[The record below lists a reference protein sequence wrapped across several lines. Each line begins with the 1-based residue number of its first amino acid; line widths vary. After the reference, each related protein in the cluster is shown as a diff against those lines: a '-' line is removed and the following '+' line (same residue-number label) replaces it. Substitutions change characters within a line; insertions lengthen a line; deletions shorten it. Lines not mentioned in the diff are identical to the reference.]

1 MHDKNPENNIRLL
14 NRAPSDNKK
23 LIVAGI
29 VQLDF
34 TVNSWKINAALNAFE
49 LIKQM
54 KPTQLYS
61 YKV

>member
-1 MHDKNPENNIRLL
+1 MHDRNPENNIRML

-23 LIVAGI
+23 LIVAGL
-29 VQLDF
+29 VSLDF
-34 TVNSWKINAALNAFE
+34 TFSSWRINATLNAFE
-49 LIKQM
+49 LIKQI

>member
-14 NRAPSDNKK
+14 NRAPNDNKK

-34 TVNSWKINAALNAFE
+34 TVNSWKINAAFDAFE
-49 LIKQM
+49 LIK
-54 KPTQLYS
+54 
-61 YKV
+61 